1 MIFFECLGTQFF
13 SSLTDLRDII
23 PRLKSNSHSFLPRE
37 AEDFPMGDRYF
48 KHVPLLTYLIYLSPK
63 EIY

>member
-13 SSLTDLRDII
+13 SSLTDLRDAM
-23 PRLKSNSHSFLPRE
+23 PRLRSNLHSFLPRE
-37 AEDFPMGDRYF
+37 TEDFPMGDRYF